1 MKEQL
6 LSAGKAIQSPEELF
20 LLIRVYLNTDHVQDA
35 KGLLINSTTLGPQS
49 ALFKLD
55 HDLHRSLQLEI
66 LQAARDWPAIVNELR
81 MAMTDLSAEDVQIGK
96 MLRILFDAEDQT
108 QSLT

>member
-20 LLIRVYLNTDHVQDA
+20 LLIRVYLATDHVQDA
-35 KGLLINSTTLGPQS
+35 KALLMDSPTLGPRS

-55 HDLHRSLQLEI
+55 HDLHRSLQLDV
-66 LQAARDWPAIVNELR
+66 LQAAQDWPEILHELQMAITGIAVEG
-81 MAMTDLSAEDVQIGK
+81 VQRPNRESEVSPNFRALDI
-96 MLRILFDAEDQT
+96 
-108 QSLT
+108 SH